1 MGKLVSIMPEIG
13 LLDTLAAKDSFLH
26 RLDPRAKILTTLA
39 FMVAVVS
46 FDKYQL
52 SALLPFFI
60 FPVVMMSVGGI
71 SPTFLARKVLLLL
84 PFILVMG
91 FFNPIYD
98 QTIVGSIGNVAVTGG
113 WLSYFSMVIRFCL
126 TVLAAFILI
135 AVTGFSDVCLALER
149 LGMPRVFAVQLLFL
163 YRYLFV
169 LSAEGGRMARARS
182 LRSFAGK
189 GLGMRVY
196 ASLVGHLLLRTFER
210 AQRIYQAML
219 SRGFR
224 GEFPPRRPLRFGLLD
239 FLFVASWAMLFLLF
253 RVVNVASLLGELIS
267 GVML

>member
-60 FPVVMMSVGGI
+60 FPVVMLAVGGI
-71 SPTFLARKVLLLL
+71 SPTFLARKVLFLL

-91 FFNPIYD
+91 IFNPIYD

-182 LRSFAGK
+182 LRSFAGR
-189 GLGMRVY
+189 GLGVRVY

-239 FLFVASWAMLFLLF
+239 LLFVASWAMLFLLF
-253 RVVNVASLLGELIS
+253 RAVNVASLLGEMIS